1 MTDKLQEMTQGELM
15 WTPKFNALVD
25 AVEKMGG

>member
-1 MTDKLQEMTQGELM
+1 MTEELKVKYGEGL
-15 WTPKFNALVD
+15 WHKKYNALVD